1 MIVREATNTDYDAV
15 WEIFLEVIQGGDTYV
30 FDSNTP
36 KSELKIH
43 WFATYMR
50 TYVAEDDDGEILGTY
65 IIKPNHIAKGSH
77 IANASY
83 MVKKS
88 AQGKGVG
95 HLLCEH
101 SLKTARDLGF
111 GAIQFNIVVSTNQ
124 AAIHLWKKFGFKII
138 GTTPKGFQ
146 HQTLGFV
153 DTHIMYKAL
162 D

>member
-1 MIVREATNTDYDAV
+1 MTVRKATNTDYDAV
-15 WEIFLEVIQGGDTYV
+15 WEIFSEVIQGGDTYV
-30 FDSNTP
+30 FDANTP
-36 KSELKIH
+36 KSELKNL
-43 WFATYMR
+43 WFANYMH
-50 TYVAEDDDGEILGTY
+50 TYVAEDDGQIVGTY

-77 IANASY
+77 VANASY
-83 MVKKS
+83 MVRKS

-111 GAIQFNIVVSTNQ
+111 EAMQFNIVVSTNQ
-124 AAIHLWKKFGFKII
+124 SAIHLWEKFGFKII
-138 GTTPKGFQ
+138 GTIPKGFQ
-146 HQTLGFV
+146 HQTLGLV